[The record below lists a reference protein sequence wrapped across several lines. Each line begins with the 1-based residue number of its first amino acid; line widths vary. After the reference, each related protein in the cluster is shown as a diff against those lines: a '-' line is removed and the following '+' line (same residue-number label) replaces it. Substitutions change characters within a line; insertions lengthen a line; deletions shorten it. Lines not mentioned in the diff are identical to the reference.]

1 MAKTLV
7 YQLYPRSWQ
16 GLAEM
21 EDFLYQIAELDVD
34 YVWLSP
40 LYPSPGYDH
49 GYDISDYQDID
60 PRFGSMHDFDCFV
73 ETAHNLG
80 MGVLMDLV
88 LNHTSTKHEWFNYH
102 PEYYCWSK
110 TDRPGWRNLFNGDSA
125 WQYYEQDGEYYLHLF
140 HEEQAD
146 LNWFPEGSDGDINQE
161 LVKRFREI
169 IDFWTLDHLVD
180 GFRLDIPQSI
190 NKDFARD
197 TLEIKNL
204 LYGDKAAKVLNAV
217 FGGGSKDLFLM
228 MECVC
233 SSPAD
238 GLVDYYTRNT
248 PVDFVL
254 DVSLKDK
261 AGYADEV
268 DFFDLVKEAAA
279 EPHFMLDLESH
290 DSPRLPSRGIDPA
303 DGIWCMFNSGAE
315 AICLYQGQELGL
327 TNPTE
332 EQLPDHKLVD
342 LDAQTKMRFRQ
353 GALLQDLRPLSRSNA
368 RVPLPLDEYEKQD
381 PNPSSYLNLTKD
393 WIARWRDSEDSEEPE
408 E

>member
-34 YVWLSP
+34 HVWLSP
-40 LYPSPGYDH
+40 IYPSPLHDGGYDVAN
-49 GYDISDYQDID
+49 YKDID
-60 PRFGSMHDFDCFV
+60 RRYGRFYDFDHFV
-73 ETAHNLG
+73 ETAHDLG

-88 LNHTSTKHEWFNYH
+88 LNHTSTKHKWFIYH
-102 PEYYCWSK
+102 PEYYCWSE
-110 TDRPGWRNLFNGDSA
+110 TDRPGWRNLFNGGPA
-125 WQYYEQDGEYYLHLF
+125 WQYYDQDGEYYLHLF
-140 HEEQAD
+140 HEKQAD
-146 LNWFPEGSDGDINQE
+146 LNWFPDGPDGDVNRE
-161 LVKRFREI
+161 LAGRFREI
-169 IDFWTLDHLVD
+169 VDFWTLDHLVD

-190 NKDFARD
+190 NKDFTSN
-197 TLEIKNL
+197 TLELESL
-204 LYGDKAAKVLNAV
+204 LYGDKAVRVLNAV

-228 MECVC
+228 MECIC
-233 SSPAD
+233 GSPAD

-254 DVSLKDK
+254 DVSLKDE
-261 AGYADEV
+261 ASRIPEA

-290 DSPRLPSRGIDPA
+290 DSPRFPSRGIDPA
-303 DGIWCMFNSGAE
+303 DEIWYMFNSGASG
-315 AICLYQGQELGL
+315 ICLYQGQELGL
-327 TNPTE
+327 ANPTR
-332 EQLPDHKLVD
+332 EQLPDHVMTD
-342 LDAQTKMRFRQ
+342 LDAQTAMRYIK
-353 GALLQDLRPLSRSNA
+353 GEELDDLRPFSRANA

-393 WIARWRDSEDSEEPE
+393 WVARWRDSEEPE